1 MTGAASPGT
10 PLAGAGAP
18 VAILGAGSWGTAL
31 AAHLGRHGSPV
42 RLWARDAGLA
52 ADIARTAENARY
64 LPGVRLPAAVWASA
78 RADEVLAGAR
88 LVIVAVPSR
97 FLGEV
102 LGAVAPAV
110 PPAAVLVSA
119 TKGIEGRRCL
129 RMSELLAEQL
139 PGRPVAVL
147 SGPSFAREVAAGKP
161 AALVVAAADE
171 RVAVDVRRDLAA
183 PEFRLYTN
191 RDVVGVE
198 VGGALKNVVA
208 IATGLSDSLDLGENA
223 RAALVTRGL
232 AEIVRLGVA
241 MGGSARTFA
250 GLAGLGDLVL
260 TCTGSQSR
268 NRALGLAV
276 GRGQSLAEVQAGT
289 RMVAEGVET
298 VSSALALARRLSVS
312 MPICEAVAAV
322 LFDRRPVSE
331 ALAALL
337 AREPRPEEDAGDALR
352 SGGDRSTA
360 VSSRA

>member
-1 MTGAASPGT
+1 MT
-10 PLAGAGAP
+10 
-18 VAILGAGSWGTAL
+18 I
-31 AAHLGRHGSPV
+31 
-42 RLWARDAGLA
+42 
-52 ADIARTAENARY
+52 
-64 LPGVRLPAAVWASA
+64 ASA
-78 RADEVLAGAR
+78 DEDYAQR
-88 LVIVAVPSR
+88 
-97 FLGEV
+97 
-102 LGAVAPAV
+102 
-110 PPAAVLVSA
+110 
-119 TKGIEGRRCL
+119 
-129 RMSELLAEQL
+129 LAE
-139 PGRPVAVL
+139 RI
-147 SGPSFAREVAAGKP
+147 SSET
-161 AALVVAAADE
+161 
-171 RVAVDVRRDLAA
+171 
-183 PEFRLYTN
+183 FRAYTSN
-191 RDVVGVE
+191 DVVGVE

-276 GRGQSLAEVQAGT
+276 GRGQSLAEAQAGT

-298 VSSALALARRLSVS
+298 ASSALALARRLSVS

-352 SGGDRSTA
+352 PGGDRGAA
-360 VSSRA
+360 VPSRA